1 MLILSLV
8 SLYLG
13 CASEPQACVTALD
26 VRKGNLVVAVSQGTR
41 CDQTAIVT
49 ELAIQDATSHELL
62 WKITHPTGAEINNA
76 AGETRGVVQYGNVP
90 VGFEASG
97 PKPALTAGRKLEV
110 LVKTAGGPGQLVTEM
125 PAW

>member
-8 SLYLG
+8 GLFLG
-13 CASEPQACVTALD
+13 CAREPQACVTALD
-26 VRKGNLVVAVSQGTR
+26 VRKGNLVVAVSQGAG
-41 CDQTAIVT
+41 CDETAMVT
-49 ELAIQDATSHELL
+49 ELAVQDATTHELL
-62 WKITHPTGAEINNA
+62 WKITHPTGAELNNA
-76 AGETRGVVQYGNVP
+76 AGETRGVVQYGNTP

-97 PKPALTAGRKLEV
+97 PRPQLTGGRKLEV